1 MNRFFI
7 KPQSW
12 LSCAGLVLCCS
23 LSAPALAFQE
33 PEQAATQT
41 QQSFARDPI
50 SQLSL
55 TPGQRQKIRALNE
68 ENREQRMR
76 INRQLRE
83 AQFSLE
89 QALDVDSPSEELVEE
104 RIRALADAQ
113 AAQIRMRVS
122 QELKIRS
129 VLTPEQVRI
138 WLDQRAHRRNLRRR
152 SNDPNFPEAQR
163 TSPNQRNTLAPIF
176 QQRRR
181 ARP

>member
-1 MNRFFI
+1 MNRFLI

-12 LSCAGLVLCCS
+12 LGCAGLILCCS

-33 PEQAATQT
+33 QDESATQS
-41 QQSFARDPI
+41 QRSFAGDPI
-50 SQLSL
+50 SQLNL
-55 TPGQRQKIRALNE
+55 TPEQRQKIRALNE

-83 AQFSLE
+83 AQFALE
-89 QALDVDSPSEELVEE
+89 QALDADSPSEDLVEE
-104 RIRALADAQ
+104 KIRALADAQ

-138 WLDQRAHRRNLRRR
+138 WRDQRAQRRNLRRR
-152 SNDPNFPEAQR
+152 LNDPNFPEAQR